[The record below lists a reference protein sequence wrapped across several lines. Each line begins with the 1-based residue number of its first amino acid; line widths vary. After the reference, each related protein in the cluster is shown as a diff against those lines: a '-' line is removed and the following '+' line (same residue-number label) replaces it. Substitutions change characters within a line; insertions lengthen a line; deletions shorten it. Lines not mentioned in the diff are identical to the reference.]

1 MGSIS
6 KEAEKRIINKTIEL
20 TYEGLSSAETTRR
33 LYDFSAGLCGGAKFI
48 DVYVCIKRAIFTVMT
63 VLEELQGEQNVEFE
77 NSVQKAGQSDSGKL
91 VESDNIFTADEITRL
106 P

>member
-6 KEAEKRIINKTIEL
+6 KESEKRIINKAIEL
-20 TYEGLSSAETTRR
+20 TYEGLSSSETTRR
-33 LYDFSAGLCGGAKFI
+33 LYDFSAGLCGDAKFI

-63 VLEELQGEQNVEFE
+63 VLEELQGEQNVESE
-77 NSVQKAGQSDSGKL
+77 NPVQKAGQSDSREL
-91 VESDNIFTADEITRL
+91 VESDNIFTADEITKL